1 MFVKVGQTVVRFS
14 LLVVESR
21 LELEKTGK
29 HVFVVLGDDP
39 LILLL
44 LSILLVRL
52 SIWSDLLDQGGA
64 PCKRS

>member
-29 HVFVVLGDDP
+29 HVFVVLADYS
-39 LILLL
+39 LVLLL

-52 SIWSDLLDQGGA
+52 FWQGNA
-64 PCKRS
+64 TLHTI